1 MSVEQYARL
10 LDAISERAARMTHQ
24 CEVYDIDRMEHYR
37 NPALP
42 CARCDI
48 ERILEQEPPA

>member
-10 LDAISERAARMTHQ
+10 LDAISERAAWMTHQ